1 MSVMRLSSQATT
13 TTFDQKKTHTNTH
26 IVHHR
31 WNPRDKKKKNKAFKP
46 PSYSFVET
54 YEENHFSNTI
64 QDKNH
69 CLHSEMLRNSEWQ
82 C

>member
-1 MSVMRLSSQATT
+1 LT
-13 TTFDQKKTHTNTH
+13 KKKHTQTH
-26 IVHHR
+26 ILSTIVGTPETR
-31 WNPRDKKKKNKAFKP
+31 KKNKAFKP